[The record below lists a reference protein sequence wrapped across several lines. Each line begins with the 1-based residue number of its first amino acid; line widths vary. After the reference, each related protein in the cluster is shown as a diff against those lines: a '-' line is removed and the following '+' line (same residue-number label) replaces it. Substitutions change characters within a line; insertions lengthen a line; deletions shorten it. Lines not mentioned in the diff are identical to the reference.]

1 MTRWQNLVDITDIED
16 SPEDAQDA
24 TAAHMLL
31 PGESIPGDNVSSS
44 KPRDLS
50 ATRDVA
56 MGDPLMYMSARGE
69 FSSILP
75 GDIVYI
81 PQETNEQLSYKK
93 GVYLGR
99 TQNNKHTAREW
110 NSWSIVEVSLA
121 TLVRKTDCTAKEKV
135 EAASLRVYRLAGDI
149 EAQPRHYRK
158 NHMLSWEA
166 CDALLFEARQLARG
180 EREITGYD
188 EGLVKPL
195 FLKFALHFNER
206 NFINGVKLEDIVRM
220 FYATATSEQSKD
232 STSSDAMWKADV
244 ERSAALLMDVLIEI
258 VEGQHDTDDDAV
270 VQLRVE
276 QAQMVTRAN
285 EAVKLASG
293 SYFRQSFTDRQSTF
307 DDAEG
312 NQLEIDFTTLKALK
326 LRVQNVATGQEQL
339 PGFEDDDVKRT
350 FKTFSQFMEAL
361 PVAGTSLVEDIVR
374 DFRRCAIQEVNTNNT
389 LDREQWNA
397 AVRKQEALLLSLLIS
412 VDAQVQLDLHGSAPR
427 IRSRFTTILME
438 ERARLSFSAS
448 RSEAISDR
456 HDPAEIRPRDH
467 TKEAAIERPPRELRC
482 YSCQHNWTSVSGAEL
497 RDCPKCGSYSVFAE
511 SPKRTA
517 SPDTSDVPHRASAPG
532 EEALGQYFS
541 ERTDKY
547 MNLYRRE
554 QPLPKSTSD
563 SYESLPNPWEHLHN
577 SSNSS
582 LPKANRTPPV
592 ESAQSEQSTTEHAL
606 KHPSNVTAA
615 QWEGMQEVLQHICD
629 YRTEEY
635 VLTRTN
641 SFTLVCILTFNQR
654 FCSIEMVP
662 PQGQQTNHPRVLR
675 HHQGTHGLVHD

>member
-1 MTRWQNLVDITDIED
+1 MTRWQNLVDITDIDD

-24 TAAHMLL
+24 TATHTSL
-31 PGESIPGDNVSSS
+31 PGESVPGDNVSSS
-44 KPRDLS
+44 KLDDLGAPQHIVINDPS
-50 ATRDVA
+50 AFMPA
-56 MGDPLMYMSARGE
+56 EELFP
-69 FSSILP
+69 SILP

-81 PQETNEQLSYKK
+81 PQETNGQLSYKK

-99 TQNNKHTAREW
+99 TQDNKHTAREW
-110 NSWSIVEVSLA
+110 NSWPTVEVSLA
-121 TLVRKTDCTAKEKV
+121 TLVRKTDCTTEEKQ
-135 EAASLRVYRLAGDI
+135 EAASLRTRQSPGDL

-166 CDALLFEARQLARG
+166 CDALLSEARQLARG
-180 EREITGYD
+180 DRELTGYD

-206 NFINGVKLEDIVRM
+206 NFMSGVKLEDIVRM

-244 ERSAALLMDVLIEI
+244 ERSAALLMDVLIE
-258 VEGQHDTDDDAV
+258 VVKRQKDTDDDAAA
-270 VQLRVE
+270 QLRAE

-293 SYFRQSFTDRQSTF
+293 SYLMQSFTDRQTTF

-312 NQLEIDFTTLKALK
+312 NQLEIDALTLKALK
-326 LRVQNVATGQEQL
+326 ARVKDAATGQEQL
-339 PGFEDDDVKRT
+339 PGFRDDDVKRI
-350 FKTFSQFMEAL
+350 FKVYSQFLEASPL
-361 PVAGTSLVEDIVR
+361 VGTSLVEDVVR
-374 DFRRCAIQEVNTNNT
+374 DFRRCALSELSEDGT
-389 LDREQWNA
+389 LDRAQRNA
-397 AVRKQEALLLSLLIS
+397 MVRRQEALLLSLLIS
-412 VDAQVQLDLHGSAPR
+412 VDAAVQLELHGSAPR

-448 RSEAISDR
+448 RSEALSDR
-456 HDPAEIRPRDH
+456 RDSAEIRPRDR
-467 TKEAAIERPPRELRC
+467 TNEASIERPPRELRC
-482 YSCQHNWTSVSGAEL
+482 YSCQHTWTSVSGAEL
-497 RDCPKCGSYSVFAE
+497 RDCPKCGSYSVFAD

-517 SPDTSDVPHRASAPG
+517 SPDTTDVPHRASAPG

-563 SYESLPNPWEHLHN
+563 SHESLPNPWEHLHN
-577 SSNSS
+577 SSNTS
-582 LPKANRTPPV
+582 LPRASRTPPV
-592 ESAQSEQSTTEHAL
+592 QSAQTEQFTTEYAL
-606 KHPSNVTAA
+606 KRPSDVTAA

-635 VLTRTN
+635 VQLRMSLSISDRTLT
-641 SFTLVCILTFNQR
+641 SSQR

-662 PQGQQTNHPRVLR
+662 P
-675 HHQGTHGLVHD
+675 

>member
-1 MTRWQNLVDITDIED
+1 MTRWQNLVDITDIDD

-24 TAAHMLL
+24 TATHTSL
-31 PGESIPGDNVSSS
+31 PGESVPGDNVSSS
-44 KPRDLS
+44 KLDDLGAPQHVVINDPS
-50 ATRDVA
+50 AFMPA
-56 MGDPLMYMSARGE
+56 EEL

-75 GDIVYI
+75 GDIVYT
-81 PQETNEQLSYKK
+81 PQETNGQLSYKK

-99 TQNNKHTAREW
+99 TQDNKHTAREW
-110 NSWSIVEVSLA
+110 NSWPTVEVSLA
-121 TLVRKTDCTAKEKV
+121 TLVRKTDCTTEEKQ
-135 EAASLRVYRLAGDI
+135 EAASLRARQSPGDL

-158 NHMLSWEA
+158 NQMLSWEA
-166 CDALLFEARQLARG
+166 CDALLSEARQLARG
-180 EREITGYD
+180 DRDITGYD

-206 NFINGVKLEDIVRM
+206 NFMSGVKLEDIVRM

-244 ERSAALLMDVLIEI
+244 ERSAALLMDVLIE
-258 VEGQHDTDDDAV
+258 VVKRQKDTDDDAV
-270 VQLRVE
+270 AQLRAE
-276 QAQMVTRAN
+276 QTQMVTRAN

-293 SYFRQSFTDRQSTF
+293 SYFRQIFTDRQSTF

-312 NQLEIDFTTLKALK
+312 NQLEIDALTLKALK
-326 LRVQNVATGQEQL
+326 LRLQDVSAGQERL
-339 PGFEDDDVKRT
+339 PGFDDSDVKQT

-361 PVAGTSLVEDIVR
+361 PTVGTALVEDIVR
-374 DFRRCAIQEVNTNNT
+374 DFRRCAIQELNMNNT
-389 LDREQWNA
+389 LDRDQRNA
-397 AVRKQEALLLSLLIS
+397 VVRRKEALLLSLLIS
-412 VDAQVQLDLHGSAPR
+412 VDAAVQFELHGSAPR

-438 ERARLSFSAS
+438 ERARLSFSTS
-448 RSEAISDR
+448 RSEAFSDR
-456 HDPAEIRPRDH
+456 YDAAEIRPCDY
-467 TKEAAIERPPRELRC
+467 TNETAMERPPRALRC
-482 YSCQHNWTSVSGAEL
+482 YSCQHTWTSVSGAEL

-517 SPDTSDVPHRASAPG
+517 SPDSTDVPHRASAPG

-563 SYESLPNPWEHLHN
+563 SHESLPNPWEHLHN
-577 SSNSS
+577 SSNTS
-582 LPKANRTPPV
+582 LPKASRTPPAQ
-592 ESAQSEQSTTEHAL
+592 SAQTEQSTTEYAL
-606 KHPSNVTAA
+606 GHPSDVTAA

-635 VLTRTN
+635 VQISLN
-641 SFTLVCILTFNQR
+641 SFTLDCTLTFNQR

-662 PQGQQTNHPRVLR
+662 P
-675 HHQGTHGLVHD
+675 